1 MTDVCLK
8 RKIRNYVEI
17 VKEEEPGYEIYIRED
32 VPLNRSDSKAF
43 EHLGVTGKE
52 DKALKEIKEKRS
64 RMQI

>member
-1 MTDVCLK
+1 M
-8 RKIRNYVEI
+8 EI

-52 DKALKEIKEKRS
+52 DKALKRIKEKRS
-64 RMQI
+64 GCRFENSGFYVPEVL